1 MIARAF
7 LGQGDGLESRAYYD
21 ASIVTEEQRA
31 RSRLGVQVENW
42 DRALWAFTAASQA
55 SDLSNTL
62 AEITVPVLV
71 VHGENDLVIPVSQ
84 SVALAEDLPDA
95 ELVIIPA
102 CGHVAQEECP
112 VAFMDAVEAW
122 LAARAW

>member
-1 MIARAF
+1 M
-7 LGQGDGLESRAYYD
+7 
-21 ASIVTEEQRA
+21 
-31 RSRLGVQVENW
+31 
-42 DRALWAFTAASQA
+42 AASVAKSSGQRSMA
-55 SDLSNTL
+55 CLLYTS
-62 AEITVPVLV
+62 V